1 MITYGFGIRPRFR
14 CALAFNEWR
23 EAHLGATMAIL
34 IGAGIAAAGSATSA
48 VIGAHA
54 AHSAADQ
61 MSAGANEAK
70 ALALKSATTANAGI
84 DQGVKTAGDLNQ
96 TNQQMLSPYINA
108 GEGTLGTL
116 STALKSG
123 GSLNT
128 PFDASM
134 MEKNDPG
141 YAFRLQQGQQAVERS
156 AAARGLTMSGGTL
169 KDLTSYEQGLASSEY
184 GNAFARYTQQQQ
196 QLYNQLMGV
205 TTLGANA
212 TNTGINSNNN
222 FSGMQLNA
230 KEMQGSNTMTAAQIA
245 GNAAVGAANA
255 QAAGTVGAANAWGKG
270 IVGATNAVSE
280 GLTLASQAKVPAP
293 AAPYSMNDLTSLPNV
308 TNNNGTLAA
317 LSPTSY
323 ASSPWAASAAPLQD
337 QQNAS
342 TYALPGAL
350 PWHG

>member
-1 MITYGFGIRPRFR
+1 
-14 CALAFNEWR
+14 
-23 EAHLGATMAIL
+23 MAIL

-84 DQGVKTAGDLNQ
+84 DQGVKTAGDINQ

-116 STALKSG
+116 SSQLKPG
-123 GSLNT
+123 GYLNT

-141 YAFRLQQGQQAVERS
+141 YAFRLSEGQKAVERS

-169 KDLTSYEQGLASSEY
+169 KDLTTYEQGLASSEY

-212 TNTGINSNNN
+212 TSTGINSNNN

-280 GLTLASQAKVPAP
+280 GLTLASLGE
-293 AAPYSMNDLTSLPNV
+293 S
-308 TNNNGTLAA
+308 
-317 LSPTSY
+317 
-323 ASSPWAASAAPLQD
+323 SAAPNPAASVGQLQTPATANPFVAPQTNGATLQD
-337 QQNAS
+337 SLGTSAYPLARLTQ
-342 TYALPGAL
+342 TPGYNWNGQ
-350 PWHG
+350 PVGGH